1 MAEPV
6 HVAVLIDCENISPKL
21 AGAILAETTKHGT
34 VTVKRAYGDW
44 SSANLTGWRQELPI
58 YAIQPVQQ
66 FGYVAGK
73 NSSDAALIVDAMDLL
88 YSNNVDVFC
97 IVSGDSDFTRLVTRM
112 RESGRKV
119 YGIGGRNTH
128 ESFVNSFDRFT
139 FTEVL
144 GGAGLI
150 STAEEAHGASAHPSD
165 DSPSEPET
173 SVPHAGSDRPAP
185 LPEVSEVVTNAV
197 RASLKDDGWAP
208 LATVGW
214 YIVNNIPSFDSRNYG
229 FPKLGALMRSLPD
242 VEVREVPDAHGAMH
256 LQVRL
261 RKVESAGSAQGK

>member
-1 MAEPV
+1 MADPV
-6 HVAVLIDCENISPKL
+6 HVAVLIDCENISNKL

-44 SSANLTGWRQELPI
+44 SSAHLSGWRKALPI

-88 YSNNVDVFC
+88 YANNVDIFC

-119 YGIGGRNTH
+119 YGMGARTTH
-128 ESFVNSFDRFT
+128 ESFVNAFDRFT

-144 GGAGLI
+144 GGTALI
-150 STAEEAHGASAHPSD
+150 SPPDEAHDPS
-165 DSPSEPET
+165 SRPSEDSTRKPDPGIVATRE
-173 SVPHAGSDRPAP
+173 GSEGPVP
-185 LPEVSEVVTNAV
+185 LPDVSAVVSSAV
-197 RASLKDDGWAP
+197 TASLKDDGWAL

-229 FPKLGALMRSLPD
+229 FPKLGALIRSLPNI
-242 VEVREVPDAHGAMH
+242 EVREVPDVHGAMQM
-256 LQVRL
+256 QVRL
-261 RKVESAGSAQGK
+261 RQDQGPTR